1 MSGLQP
7 TASASLRRAH
17 PFLSDVRAASNAL
30 RPYIRPATVRR
41 SPAYTGAF
49 GVQRGE
55 LSIKKIFRE
64 FPPLREF
71 LPRQR
76 WGSLYSQNFVKY
88 RKHFFEHFKLQQLQG
103 GFEYI

>member
-30 RPYIRPATVRR
+30 RPYIRPAAIRR

-49 GVQRGE
+49 GIQWGE

-64 FPPLREF
+64 LPPSGAFSPFHRSGKNF
-71 LPRQR
+71 RH
-76 WGSLYSQNFVKY
+76 SLKMV
-88 RKHFFEHFKLQQLQG
+88 
-103 GFEYI
+103 EYISFLAASNKW

>member
-64 FPPLREF
+64 FPPPQGIFAPAEMGQSI
-71 LPRQR
+71 LPE
-76 WGSLYSQNFVKY
+76 LC
-88 RKHFFEHFKLQQLQG
+88 
-103 GFEYI
+103 